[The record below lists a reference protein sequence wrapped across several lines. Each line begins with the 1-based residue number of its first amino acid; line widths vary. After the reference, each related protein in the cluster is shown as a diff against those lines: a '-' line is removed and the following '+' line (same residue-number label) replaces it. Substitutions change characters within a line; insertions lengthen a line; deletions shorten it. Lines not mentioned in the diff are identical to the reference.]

1 MSTEN
6 DIVELDDDD
15 PQLDIVDDP
24 VVENDDSD
32 NDDSTDDEPKA
43 KKPKGHDDDD
53 SEEYSKKVQKR
64 INKLVAERNAERE
77 ARIYLEQQQ
86 ARYQEALVSSYDDD
100 IDTKI
105 GAIKKKRVEL
115 LADGEIEEAENLND
129 QLIDLKIRKDEII
142 RQKRAVQEHVQRQQ
156 QPQSDDLPDPQKE
169 WLTRNNWYYDKEK
182 ADKAR
187 AANDMY
193 LSLVN
198 DEGYDP
204 HDPDLYA
211 ELDRRIKPTA
221 RQQAPTGLTPNR
233 GSYSESKSSS
243 QFSQRD
249 QKLMREFGLDPNNPE
264 QRKEWI
270 RNKQVSN
277 G

>member
-1 MSTEN
+1 MSSEN
-6 DIVELDDDD
+6 DIVELHDDD
-15 PQLDIVDDP
+15 PKLELVDDP
-24 VVENDDSD
+24 VVENELDDDQDESH
-32 NDDSTDDEPKA
+32 DDEPKST
-43 KKPKGHDDDD
+43 KSKGYDDD

-64 INKLVAERNAERE
+64 INKLVAERNAERD
-77 ARIYLEQQQ
+77 ARIYLEQQA

-100 IDTKI
+100 IDTRI
-105 GAIKKKRVEL
+105 GAIKKQRIAL

-142 RQKRAVQEHVQRQQ
+142 RQKRVAQEAVQRQQ
-156 QPQSDDLPDPQKE
+156 QPPSNALPEPQVD
-169 WLTRNNWYYDKEK
+169 WLTRNSWYYDNSK
-182 ADKAR
+182 ADKAK
-187 AANDMY
+187 AANDVY

-233 GSYSESKSSS
+233 GSYSEAKNSS

-249 QKLMREFGLDPNNPE
+249 QKLMREFGLNPNDPE